1 MTNKTAIR
9 VKNLGKKYR
18 LGGPQEQYHTIRDAI
33 VNSLKAPF
41 RQSNRDS
48 PDAGFWA
55 LKDVSFEIEQGDVV
69 GIIGRNGA
77 GKSTLLKILSRITS
91 PSEGTVDLHG
101 RVGALLEVGTGF
113 HPELT
118 GRENIYL
125 SGSILGMKRRE
136 IDVKLDE
143 IVKFSGIE
151 KFLDTPVKRYSSG
164 MQVRLG
170 FSVAAF
176 LEPEILVVDE
186 VLAVGDIAF
195 QKKCLGQM
203 EKISKGDGRTVLF
216 VSHNMSMVSSLCKN
230 GILIDQG
237 QIKTIGPVEK
247 VINTYLNSGQVGI
260 GEVIY
265 EDRRP
270 GDNRAVLHSARVINY
285 DGVPTVS
292 IQIDEPFCIEMEYEL
307 LEDNMCV
314 YPNIHIK
321 DSYGQYVFAIS
332 DSPIDPDCQLKKKR
346 GIYRSKCHIPGIFF
360 NTGTFY
366 VGIAITNAFGLHTHF
381 FERDLLFFTIH
392 EPIDGVRTRINCY
405 GGPIPGPVRPLLKW
419 ELDGPT

>member
-18 LGGPQEQYHTIRDAI
+18 LGGPQEQYYTLRDAI
-33 VNSLKAPF
+33 VNSVKAPF
-41 RQSNRDS
+41 RQFNPDS

-55 LKDVSFEIEQGDVV
+55 LKDVSFDVEQGDVV

-91 PSEGTVDLHG
+91 PTQGSVELHG

-118 GRENIYL
+118 GRENIFL
-125 SGSILGMKRRE
+125 SGSILGMKKRE
-136 IDVKLDE
+136 IDAKLDE
-143 IVKFSGIE
+143 IVNFSGIE

-195 QKKCLGQM
+195 QKKCLGKM
-203 EKISKGDGRTVLF
+203 EKISKGEGRTVLF
-216 VSHNMSMVSSLCKN
+216 VSHNMSMVSSLCKT
-230 GILIDQG
+230 GILLEQG
-237 QIKTIGPVEK
+237 QIGTIGSVEQ
-247 VINTYLNSGQVGI
+247 VINTYLNSGHVGD
-260 GEVIY
+260 GEVVY
-265 EDRRP
+265 KDHRP
-270 GDNRAVLHSARVINY
+270 GDKMAVLHSARIVNLE
-285 DGVPTVS
+285 GLPTVS
-292 IQIDEPFCIEMEYEL
+292 IQIDEPFCIEIEYEL
-307 LEDNMCV
+307 LEDNMRV
-314 YPNIHIK
+314 YPNIHLK
-321 DSYGQYVFAIS
+321 DAYGQYVFTIS
-332 DSPIDPDCQLKKKR
+332 DSVIDSDSQLKKKR
-346 GIYRSKCHIPGIFF
+346 GIYRSKCFIPGNFI

-366 VGIAITNAFGLHTHF
+366 VGIAVTNAFPLHTHF
-381 FERDLLFFTIH
+381 FEQDLLFFTVN
-392 EPIDGVRTRINCY
+392 EPIDGVSTRVNCY
-405 GGPIPGPVRPLLKW
+405 AGPIPGPVRPLLKW
-419 ELDGPT
+419 ELHGPT